1 MQISA
6 TGIYSYILTRMA
18 IKILT
23 MPDEEEMELLYV
35 VGRHEKWCNHIRKLF
50 GSFNAP
56 RLWPSNFT
64 PINLP
69 PKNEANIHNQQD
81 R

>member
-23 MPDEEEMELLYV
+23 MPNEEEMELLYV

-50 GSFNAP
+50 ESFNAP
-56 RLWPSNFT
+56 RL
-64 PINLP
+64 
-69 PKNEANIHNQQD
+69 
-81 R
+81 